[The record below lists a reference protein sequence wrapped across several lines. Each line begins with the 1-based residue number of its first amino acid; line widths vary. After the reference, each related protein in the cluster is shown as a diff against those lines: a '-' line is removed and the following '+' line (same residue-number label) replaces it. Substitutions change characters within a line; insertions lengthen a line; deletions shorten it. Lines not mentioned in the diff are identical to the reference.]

1 VIGGVA
7 PNPYKDAMA
16 ISTIVFDFGNVV
28 AWFSHRKSAEQ
39 LAVYGTASAASIAA
53 YLFGGKL
60 EDDFESGQIDGKA
73 LIRMARETFHLNCTD
88 KQFAQAF
95 VDMFRANDEVCDL
108 LPRLKPRYRLVLL
121 SNTNELH
128 ARHFLE
134 KFRDQLAPFDAVV
147 LSYKVGLRKPDA
159 RIYEYCRQQAGS
171 PPVSECL
178 FIDDL
183 PANVDGARA
192 CGWQGLVYRQ
202 GEDLTRQLTDLGV
215 KVGPPESRLARSMR

>member
-1 VIGGVA
+1 
-7 PNPYKDAMA
+7 MA

-60 EDDFESGQIDGKA
+60 EDDFEAGRIDGKA
-73 LIRMARETFHLNCTD
+73 LSGMVRETFHLHCTD
-88 KQFAQAF
+88 EQFTQAF

-134 KFRDQLAPFDAVV
+134 KFHQQLAPFDAIV

-159 RIYEYCRQQAGS
+159 RVYEYCRQQGGS
-171 PPVSECL
+171 PPACECL

-183 PANVDGARA
+183 PANVEGARA
-192 CGWQGLVYRQ
+192 CGWQGIVYRQ
-202 GEDLTRQLTDLGV
+202 GEDLTTLLADLGV
-215 KVGPPESRLARSMR
+215 TVDPAASRFARSKP

>member
-1 VIGGVA
+1 
-7 PNPYKDAMA
+7 MA

-39 LAVYGTASAASIAA
+39 LAVYGTASAALIAA

-60 EDDFESGQIDGKA
+60 EDDFEAGRIDGNA
-73 LIRMARETFHLNCTD
+73 LIGMVRETFHLRCTD
-88 KQFAQAF
+88 EQFTQAF
-95 VDMFRANDEVCDL
+95 VDMFRANDEVCEL

-134 KFRDQLAPFDAVV
+134 KFRQQLSPFDAIV

-159 RIYEYCRQQAGS
+159 RVYECCRRQGGS
-171 PPVSECL
+171 PPASECL

-183 PANVDGARA
+183 PANVEGARA
-192 CGWQGLVYRQ
+192 CGWHGIVYRQ
-202 GEDLTRQLTDLGV
+202 GEDLTRQLADLGI
-215 KVGPPESRLARSMR
+215 KVDPAPSRLARSKA

>member
-1 VIGGVA
+1 
-7 PNPYKDAMA
+7 MA

-60 EDDFESGQIDGKA
+60 EDDFEAGRIDGKV
-73 LIRMARETFHLNCTD
+73 LIGMVRETFHLYCTD
-88 KQFAQAF
+88 EQFTQAF
-95 VDMFRANDEVCDL
+95 VDMFRANDEVCEL
-108 LPRLKPRYRLVLL
+108 LPRLKPRHRLVLL

-134 KFRDQLAPFDAVV
+134 KFRDQLAPFDAIV
-147 LSYKVGLRKPDA
+147 LSYKVGLRKPDP
-159 RIYEYCRQQAGS
+159 RVYEYCRQQGGS
-171 PPVSECL
+171 PPACECL

-183 PANVDGARA
+183 PANVEGARA

-202 GEDLTRQLTDLGV
+202 GEDLAKRLAELGV
-215 KVGPPESRLARSMR
+215 QVGPPASRLARSVS